1 MDIVSAKA
9 GILTQ
14 RETEMQEWLQAQWAA
29 GSFELT
35 PLAGDASFRRYFRAI
50 HEHTQSYVVMDAP
63 PAREDCRPFVALA
76 RLFREQGI
84 LTPRV
89 YAEDVDR
96 GFLLLED
103 FGDELLLN
111 HLNYQTVDTYYHQA
125 MQELLRF
132 ASINPARAAS
142 YYSLATYDA
151 GLLNQEM
158 RLFCDWYLQRYCNRP
173 LSVNQLNSIEAVFDL
188 LTKSALAQ
196 PQVCVHRDFH
206 SRNLLVWNKRLSVID
221 FQDAVF
227 GPVTYDLVSLLKD
240 CYITWPEEKVFAW
253 VAEFYAQLPKAL
265 LRGGDLGNL
274 AAFQRAFDWMG
285 VQRHLKCLGIFAR
298 LAIRDQKPGYLTHLS
313 TVRAY
318 LRSMV
323 KQYHEL
329 AILSDYLED

>member
-9 GILTQ
+9 AILTQ
-14 RETEMQEWLQAQWAA
+14 RETEMQEWLQAQWGE
-29 GSFELT
+29 GSFQLT

-50 HEHTQSYVVMDAP
+50 HEHNQSYVVMDAP

-76 RLFREQGI
+76 RLFREQGV

-89 YAEDVDR
+89 YAENLDR

-111 HLNYQTVDTYYHQA
+111 HLNHQTVDKYYRQA

-132 ASINPARAAS
+132 SRIKPSAAAS
-142 YYSLATYDA
+142 SYSLALYDA
-151 GLLNQEM
+151 SLLQQEM
-158 RLFCDWYLQRYCNRP
+158 RLFLDWYLQAYRQLR
-173 LSVNQLNSIEAVFDL
+173 LSSAQIAELDSLFDL
-188 LTKSALAQ
+188 LANSALAQ

-206 SRNLLVWNKRLSVID
+206 SRNLLVWGKCLSVID
-221 FQDAVF
+221 FQDAVI

-240 CYITWPEEKVFAW
+240 CYIAWPEEKVRAW
-253 VAEFYAQLPKAL
+253 VAEFYAQLPEA
-265 LRGGDLGNL
+265 LRGGDL
-274 AAFQRAFDWMG
+274 AEFQRAFDWMG

-298 LAIRDQKPGYLTHLS
+298 LSIRDHKPNYLSYLP

-318 LRSMV
+318 LRAMV
-323 KQYHEL
+323 EQYQEL
-329 AILSDYLED
+329 VILSDYLME

>member
-29 GSFELT
+29 GSFQIT

-50 HEHTQSYVVMDAP
+50 DEQRRSYIVMDAP

-76 RLFREQGI
+76 RFFREQGI
-84 LTPRV
+84 VTPQV
-89 YAEDVDR
+89 YAEDLDR

-111 HLNYQTVDTYYHQA
+111 SLSPQTVDGYYHQA
-125 MQELLRF
+125 MQQLLRF
-132 ASINPARAAS
+132 VRINTTDAQSHYVLPQ
-142 YYSLATYDA
+142 YDA
-151 GLLNQEM
+151 SLLTQEM
-158 RLFCDWYLQRYCNRP
+158 RLFCDWYLLRYRNIN
-173 LSVNQLNSIEAVFDL
+173 LSAGQLDSIESVFQL
-188 LTKSALAQ
+188 LTHSALAQ

-206 SRNLLVWNKRLSVID
+206 SRNLLVWNKQLSVID
-221 FQDAVF
+221 FQDAVL

-240 CYITWPEEKVFAW
+240 CYITWPEEKIRAW
-253 VAEFYAQLPKAL
+253 VADFYAQLPKAL
-265 LRGGDLGNL
+265 HGGDFGNL
-274 AAFQRAFDWMG
+274 SAFQRAFDWMG